1 MPVNG
6 CTVVLEMVVDS
17 DLDQVAPAGLDPRAG
32 ILAIEDLAKWVIDTI
47 AVDGLISDIEVIL
60 VSVRRAQVNGDECDL
75 PLL

>member
-1 MPVNG
+1 MNG

-17 DLDQVAPAGLDPRAG
+17 DFDQVAPAGLDPRAG
-32 ILAIEDLAKWVIDTI
+32 ILAIEDLAKWIIDTV

-60 VSVRRAQVNGDECDL
+60 VSVRKVQVKGDERGV